1 MLRFARYLLV
11 PFLVGAISLGAAWA
25 GVVVAP
31 APKIT
36 PEQVA
41 ADAVTAAASSRN
53 RRAAG
58 SESAGAAMTK
68 AKTSARESAE
78 AVVAAT
84 QFAGTI
90 PEGSV
95 LAGAAKVSII
105 PQPDESK
112 GEKWAKEGCATLS
125 EEGVPPNATHVANFR
140 SPWPENP
147 ECIYMGGYGI
157 GPMNPITSVDAEGL
171 WVRSV
176 ALGDGTDTVV
186 LTILDGTSYL
196 GDYNSF
202 CDDCG
207 AFELAR
213 DLGAELGIDE
223 AGFLFASTHSHT
235 APDFIGGWGGVPQ
248 WYSDQVTEALRTSV
262 RDAVKKMRPATLEGG
277 DILTRQFNGERRDT
291 YRSAESD
298 TLGWFRAIGTNNGKT
313 IATVGAYAAHPV
325 TADESKGVGNAD
337 FPAVFDKAVEE
348 RFGGVGLYF
357 MKGLGNMS
365 PRGDKFEMGNGLA
378 ALIPPVGEG
387 TPVQGTDVRAARAMW
402 DQPVTNPGLT
412 ALGVPG
418 FFDRPFAQ
426 KPAALTTGKD
436 ANRPCTSSSP
446 VSVHTGITAAK
457 VGNMSLTGAPGEI
470 FSNIGNTLEE
480 RNPNGLTLPL
490 AQVNDGLGYIIQN
503 FESYADGRMGPGFV
517 GGETPVTFEY
527 EDAYALDQCFGD
539 MVLETTI
546 STLGALK

>member
-25 GVVVAP
+25 GVVAAP
-31 APKIT
+31 APVST
-36 PEQVA
+36 PERLARDAVA
-41 ADAVTAAASSRN
+41 AKPAAVTTS
-53 RRAAG
+53 G
-58 SESAGAAMTK
+58 T
-68 AKTSARESAE
+68 KTSASKTTAAKSSGSKAAQAPDAAA
-78 AVVAAT
+78 AVT
-84 QFAGTI
+84 TFAGNI
-90 PEGSV
+90 PDGSV
-95 LAGAAKVSII
+95 LAGAARISIV
-105 PQPDESK
+105 PRPDASK
-112 GEKWAKEGCATLS
+112 GEKWAKEGCAILGS
-125 EEGVPPNATHVANFR
+125 DAPSGATHVPNFR

-157 GPMNPITSVDAEGL
+157 GPMNPITSIDEEYGL

-176 ALGDGTDTVV
+176 AIGDGADTIV

-196 GDYNSF
+196 GDYSSF

-223 AGFLFASTHSHT
+223 SGFLFASTHSHT

-248 WYSDQVTEALRTSV
+248 WYQDQVTDALRTSV
-262 RDAVKKMRPATLEGG
+262 RKAVTKMRPATLEAGEV
-277 DILTRQFNGERRDT
+277 LARQFNGERRDT

-298 TLGWFRAIGTNNGKT
+298 TLGWFRAINSANGKT

-325 TADESKGVGNAD
+325 TVDAAGVGDAD

-365 PRGDKFEMGNGLA
+365 PRGDKVKMGEGLA
-378 ALIPPVGEG
+378 ALVPPVGEG
-387 TPVQGTDVRAARAMW
+387 DPVQGTDVRSARAMW
-402 DQPVTNPGLT
+402 DQPVTNPVLT
-412 ALGVPG
+412 ALGTPG
-418 FFDRPFAQ
+418 FFDRTFSQ
-426 KPAALTTGKD
+426 KPAAVSIGKSER
-436 ANRPCTSSSP
+436 RPCNSASP

-457 VGNMSLTGAPGEI
+457 VGNLNLTGAPGET

-480 RNPNGLTLPL
+480 RNTGGVTLPL
-490 AQVNDGLGYIIQN
+490 AQVNDGLGYVIQN

-517 GGETPVTFEY
+517 GEKVFEY
-527 EDAYALDQCFGD
+527 EDAYSLDQCFGD

-546 STLGALK
+546 ATLGGL

>member
-1 MLRFARYLLV
+1 MLRLARYVLV
-11 PFLVGAISLGAAWA
+11 PFLIGAISLGAAWA
-25 GVVVAP
+25 GMVTAP
-31 APKIT
+31 APVST
-36 PEQVA
+36 PEQLAKDAVA
-41 ADAVTAAASSRN
+41 AKPARVTTTQVNAASAKSAGAPATTVADATAAAT
-53 RRAAG
+53 G
-58 SESAGAAMTK
+58 
-68 AKTSARESAE
+68 
-78 AVVAAT
+78 
-84 QFAGTI
+84 FAGNI
-90 PEGSV
+90 PAGSV
-95 LAGAAKVSII
+95 LAGAAKVSIV
-105 PQPDESK
+105 PRPDASA

-176 ALGDGTDTVV
+176 AIGDGTDTIV
-186 LTILDGTSYL
+186 LTIIDGTSYL
-196 GDYNSF
+196 GDYNKF
-202 CDDCG
+202 CTDCG

-213 DLGAELGIDE
+213 DLGAELGIDP
-223 AGFLFASTHSHT
+223 AGFMIASTHSHT

-248 WYSDQVTEALRTSV
+248 WYQDQVTEAIRTSIRTSV
-262 RDAVKKMRPATLEGG
+262 KRLKPATLEAGEVVA
-277 DILTRQFNGERRDT
+277 RQFNGERRDT

-298 TLGWFRAIGTNNGKT
+298 TLGWFRAINTATGKT

-325 TADESKGVGNAD
+325 TADEGEGVGNAD
-337 FPAVFDKAVEE
+337 FPAVFDRAVEK

-378 ALIPPVGEG
+378 ALIPEVGKG
-387 TPVQGTDVRAARAMW
+387 TRVEGTDVRAARAMW

-426 KPAALTTGKD
+426 KPAAVRIGKSER
-436 ANRPCTSSSP
+436 RPCTSSSP

-457 VGNMSLTGAPGEI
+457 VGNLSLTGAPGEI

-480 RNPNGLTLPL
+480 RNPGGVTLPL
-490 AQVNDGLGYIIQN
+490 AQVNDGLGYVIQN

-517 GGETPVTFEY
+517 GEEVFEY

-546 STLGALK
+546 SVLGSLQ

>member
-25 GVVVAP
+25 GVVVSP
-31 APKIT
+31 APETT

-41 ADAVTAAASSRN
+41 GDAVSSSATTRN
-53 RRAAG
+53 RQAAT
-58 SESAGAAMTK
+58 SADTAMTK
-68 AKTSARESAE
+68 AKLSARASAE
-78 AVVAAT
+78 AVAAAT

-95 LAGAAKVSII
+95 LAGADKVSII

-112 GEKWAKEGCATLS
+112 GQKWAKEGCATLS
-125 EEGVPPNATHVANFR
+125 QEGVPPNATHVANFR

-176 ALGDGTDTVV
+176 AIGDGTDTVV
-186 LTILDGTSYL
+186 LTIIDGTSYL
-196 GDYNSF
+196 GDYNKF
-202 CDDCG
+202 CTDCG

-213 DLGAELGIDE
+213 DLGAELGIDP
-223 AGFLFASTHSHT
+223 AGFMIASTHSHT

-248 WYSDQVTEALRTSV
+248 WYQDQVTEAIRTSI
-262 RDAVKKMRPATLEGG
+262 RSSVKKMRPATLEAGEV
-277 DILTRQFNGERRDT
+277 LARQFNGERRDT

-298 TLGWFRAIGTNNGKT
+298 TLGWFRAVGTNNGKT

-337 FPAVFDKAVEE
+337 FPAVFDQAVEN

-365 PRGDKFEMGNGLA
+365 PRGNKFEMGEGLA
-378 ALIPPVGEG
+378 NLIPPVGSGE
-387 TPVQGTDVRAARAMW
+387 PVQGTDVRAARAMW

-412 ALGVPG
+412 ALGTPG
-418 FFDRPFAQ
+418 FFDRPFSQ
-426 KPAALTTGKD
+426 KPATLKTGKD
-436 ANRPCTSSSP
+436 ASRPCVSASP

-457 VGNMSLTGAPGEI
+457 VGNLTLTGAPGEI

-480 RNPNGLTLPL
+480 RNTAGVTLPL
-490 AQVNDGLGYIIQN
+490 AQVNDGLGYVIQD
-503 FESYADGRMGPGFV
+503 FESQADGRAGAGFV
-517 GGETPVTFEY
+517 GGKLPVTVEY
-527 EDAYALDQCFGD
+527 EDAYALDGCFGD

-546 STLGALK
+546 SVLGALK